1 MIEQAAGVIFSFV
14 QSAVQ
19 EAFKGFAQDRLDER
33 ALERLYGEL
42 DAAIERQC
50 SGGAEAEAV
59 RDAADKLT
67 YAYTDPQV
75 LTDDWHAELTERF
88 YREHPDIRRSER
100 LDHLFT
106 DCYARLDRY
115 LSAQL
120 GQKGRLSLL
129 ANRQDGKENARLVI
143 DRIDRTENNLKLLLQ
158 SGRRFPMLCVC
169 KDRPVL
175 CEVWDSA
182 FDGIDLFSGDTLF
195 FTESVGEDTRKLTLS
210 LVNPGQ
216 VPITELTLS
225 DFMVGVVTDVQYEN
239 GYYESTQIFQNV
251 DGQSVRNII
260 FPGQRFDLS
269 MVFDDELGEDREKPG
284 YLYVSFAASALCVE
298 GEEPA
303 RYRYDLFCDRQE
315 ARGESA
321 PFYTGSYRICVLR
334 QS

>member
-1 MIEQAAGVIFSFV
+1 
-14 QSAVQ
+14 
-19 EAFKGFAQDRLDER
+19 
-33 ALERLYGEL
+33 
-42 DAAIERQC
+42 
-50 SGGAEAEAV
+50 
-59 RDAADKLT
+59 
-67 YAYTDPQV
+67 
-75 LTDDWHAELTERF
+75 
-88 YREHPDIRRSER
+88 
-100 LDHLFT
+100 
-106 DCYARLDRY
+106 
-115 LSAQL
+115 
-120 GQKGRLSLL
+120 
-129 ANRQDGKENARLVI
+129 
-143 DRIDRTENNLKLLLQ
+143 
-158 SGRRFPMLCVC
+158 MLCVC

-321 PFYTGSYRICVLR
+321 PFYTGSLPDLRAPPELKNPERAGGKRPPVLFRASVFAPAQLLSGGLRGKDPFVCDDPQR
-334 QS
+334 QLLPAHQVGHRLHGLRPSSGLHSTTQLSLPSSSALTASSVPSTEMIFTSRPGWMPAASSASTAPSAMSSLWE